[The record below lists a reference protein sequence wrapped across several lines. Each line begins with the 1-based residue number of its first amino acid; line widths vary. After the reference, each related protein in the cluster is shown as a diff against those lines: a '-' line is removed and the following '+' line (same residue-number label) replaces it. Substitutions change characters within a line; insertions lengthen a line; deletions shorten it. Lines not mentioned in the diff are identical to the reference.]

1 MAYVDLLAN
10 ARQMA
15 ANAKGYDQGMRGKDG
30 YWDCS
35 SFVGHA
41 LKGAGVNINPFLTTS
56 DMNPYTKKNA
66 MAPAGFEWH
75 EGMDGVQEGDVLWK
89 NGHTELYSGNGNT
102 VGAHSKKNGVSE
114 YKMAGGYNGYW
125 RYTGDRGT
133 SALTEVAQ
141 SSPFPAIR
149 PVVAPSATGMAN
161 VPRYAVFQEG
171 LARQAETP
179 HVNPQLVASLIQ
191 QSQNNIPMATTSQ
204 APRLGSNGLAWA
216 NVSI

>member
-30 YWDCS
+30 WWDCS
-35 SFVGHA
+35 SFIGHA
-41 LKGAGVNINPFLTTS
+41 LKGVGVNINPFLTTS
-56 DMNPYTKKNA
+56 DMNPYAKKNA

-75 EGMDGVQEGDVLWK
+75 EGTDGVQEGDVLWK

-102 VGAHSKKNGVSE
+102 VGAHGKKNGVSE

-133 SALTEVAQ
+133 PALTEVAQ
-141 SSPFPAIR
+141 STPFPTITPR
-149 PVVAPSATGMAN
+149 ATGMASI
-161 VPRYAVFQEG
+161 PREVAFQEG
-171 LARQAETP
+171 LARQPVSTHVTP
-179 HVNPQLVASLIQ
+179 NFLNSLLQ
-191 QSQNNIPMATTSQ
+191 QSRQGMANLSYN
-204 APRLGSNGLAWA
+204 APVRNGLGWS
-216 NVSI
+216 NVTI